1 MFSGI
6 IEHQAKILDIRDGVF
21 RIENTFGEV
30 PAE

>member
-6 IEHQAKILDIRDGVF
+6 IEHQAKILDIRDGAF

-30 PAE
+30 LAE